1 MFGLRLRALR
11 NEKKLTQDELGKL
24 LNVSGKTIG
33 TWERDSRQPN
43 IEAVNKLASIFDV
56 TTDYLLG
63 NSNEKQP
70 QKYYDLS
77 DKEKNDI
84 AIQAEKLM
92 EGIETGNNLNFYG
105 EPATKEQK
113 DRILI
118 AIKTAME
125 MNKMEAKKKF
135 TPKKYRN

>member
-1 MFGLRLRALR
+1 MFGSRLKDLR
-11 NEKKLTQDELGKL
+11 NERKLTQDDLGKL

-43 IEAVNKLASIFDV
+43 IESINKLAAIFGV

-63 NSNEKQP
+63 NSDEKKS
-70 QKYYDLS
+70 QKYYELS

-84 AIQAEKLM
+84 AIQAERLM
-92 EGIETGNNLNFYG
+92 EGIESGHNLNFYG

-118 AIKTAME
+118 AVKTAME
-125 MNKMEAKKKF
+125 MNKMEAKRKF
-135 TPKKYRN
+135 TPKKHRD

>member
-1 MFGLRLRALR
+1 MFGSRLKDLR
-11 NEKKLTQDELGKL
+11 NERKLTQDDLGKL

-43 IEAVNKLASIFDV
+43 IESINKLASIFGV

-63 NSNEKQP
+63 NSDEKKS
-70 QKYYDLS
+70 QKYYELS

-84 AIQAEKLM
+84 AIQAERLM
-92 EGIETGNNLNFYG
+92 EGIESGHNLNFYG

-118 AIKTAME
+118 AVKTAME
-125 MNKMEAKKKF
+125 MNKMEAKRKF
-135 TPKKYRN
+135 TPKKYRD

>member
-43 IEAVNKLASIFDV
+43 IEAINKLASIFDV
-56 TTDYLLG
+56 TTDYLLE

>member
-24 LNVSGKTIG
+24 LNVSSKTIG

-43 IEAVNKLASIFDV
+43 IEAINKLASIFDV

>member
-1 MFGLRLRALR
+1 MFGSRLKNLR
-11 NEKKLTQDELGKL
+11 NERKLTQDDLGKL

-43 IEAVNKLASIFDV
+43 IESINKLATIFGV

-63 NSNEKQP
+63 NSDEKKS
-70 QKYYDLS
+70 QKYYELS

-84 AIQAEKLM
+84 AIQAERLM
-92 EGIETGNNLNFYG
+92 EGIESGHNLNFYG

-118 AIKTAME
+118 AVKTAME
-125 MNKMEAKKKF
+125 MNKMEAKRKF
-135 TPKKYRN
+135 TPKKHRD

>member
-1 MFGLRLRALR
+1 MFGSRLKDLR
-11 NEKKLTQDELGKL
+11 NERKLTQDDLGKL

-43 IEAVNKLASIFDV
+43 IESINKLATIFGV

-63 NSNEKQP
+63 NSDEKKS
-70 QKYYDLS
+70 QKYYELS

-84 AIQAEKLM
+84 AIQAERLM
-92 EGIETGNNLNFYG
+92 EGIESGHNLNFYG

-118 AIKTAME
+118 AVKTAME
-125 MNKMEAKKKF
+125 MNKMEAKRKF
-135 TPKKYRN
+135 TPKKHRD

>member
-1 MFGLRLRALR
+1 MFGSRLKDLR
-11 NEKKLTQDELGKL
+11 NERKLTQDDLGKL

-43 IEAVNKLASIFDV
+43 IESINKLATIFGV

-63 NSNEKQP
+63 NSDEKKS

-84 AIQAEKLM
+84 AIQAERLM
-92 EGIETGNNLNFYG
+92 EGIESGHNLNFYG

-118 AIKTAME
+118 AVKTAME
-125 MNKMEAKKKF
+125 MNKMEAKRKF
-135 TPKKYRN
+135 TPKKYRD

>member
-43 IEAVNKLASIFDV
+43 IEAINKLASIFDV

-70 QKYYDLS
+70 QKYYNLS

>member
-43 IEAVNKLASIFDV
+43 IEAINKLASIFDV

-125 MNKMEAKKKF
+125 MNRMEAKKKF

>member
-43 IEAVNKLASIFDV
+43 IEAINKLASIFDV

-118 AIKTAME
+118 AIKTAIE

>member
-1 MFGLRLRALR
+1 MFGSRLKDLR
-11 NEKKLTQDELGKL
+11 NERKLTQDDLGKL

-43 IEAVNKLASIFDV
+43 IESINKLATIFGV

-63 NSNEKQP
+63 NSDEKKS
-70 QKYYDLS
+70 QKYYKLS

-84 AIQAEKLM
+84 AIQAERLM
-92 EGIETGNNLNFYG
+92 EGIESGHNLNFYG

-118 AIKTAME
+118 AVKTAME
-125 MNKMEAKKKF
+125 MNKMEAKRKF
-135 TPKKYRN
+135 TPKKHRD

>member
-1 MFGLRLRALR
+1 MR
-11 NEKKLTQDELGKL
+11 KKLTQDELGKL

-43 IEAVNKLASIFDV
+43 IEAINKLASIFDV

>member
-43 IEAVNKLASIFDV
+43 IEAINKLASIFDV

-118 AIKTAME
+118 AIKTAMG

>member
-24 LNVSGKTIG
+24 LNISGKTIG

-43 IEAVNKLASIFDV
+43 IEAINKLASIFDV

-135 TPKKYRN
+135 TPKKYHN

>member
-43 IEAVNKLASIFDV
+43 IEAINKLASIFDV

-77 DKEKNDI
+77 DKEK
-84 AIQAEKLM
+84 KLM

>member
-11 NEKKLTQDELGKL
+11 TEKKLTQDELGKL

-43 IEAVNKLASIFDV
+43 IEAINKLASIFDV

>member
-1 MFGLRLRALR
+1 MFGSRLKDLR
-11 NEKKLTQDELGKL
+11 NERKLTQDDLGKL

-43 IEAVNKLASIFDV
+43 IESINKLATIFGV

-63 NSNEKQP
+63 NSDEKKS
-70 QKYYDLS
+70 QKYYELS

-84 AIQAEKLM
+84 AIQAERLM
-92 EGIETGNNLNFYG
+92 EGIESGHNLNFYG
-105 EPATKEQK
+105 KPATKEQK

-118 AIKTAME
+118 AVKTAME
-125 MNKMEAKKKF
+125 MNKMEAKRKF
-135 TPKKYRN
+135 TPKKHRD

>member
-43 IEAVNKLASIFDV
+43 IEAINKLASIFDV

-84 AIQAEKLM
+84 AIQAKKLM

>member
-1 MFGLRLRALR
+1 MFGSRLKDLR
-11 NEKKLTQDELGKL
+11 NERKLTQDDLGKL

-43 IEAVNKLASIFDV
+43 IESINKLASIFGV

-63 NSNEKQP
+63 NSDEKKS

-84 AIQAEKLM
+84 AIQAERLM
-92 EGIETGNNLNFYG
+92 EGIESGHNLNFYG

-118 AIKTAME
+118 AVKTAME
-125 MNKMEAKKKF
+125 MNKMEAKRKF
-135 TPKKYRN
+135 TPKKYRD